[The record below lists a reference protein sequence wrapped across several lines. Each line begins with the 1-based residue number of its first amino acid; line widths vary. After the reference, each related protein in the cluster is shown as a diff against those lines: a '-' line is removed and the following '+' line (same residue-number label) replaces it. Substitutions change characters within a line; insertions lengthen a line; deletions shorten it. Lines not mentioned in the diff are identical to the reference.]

1 MIAPTLA
8 VGLLARSADAQRRR
22 PRFEPT
28 DVEVS
33 PPGQLGV
40 DLELG
45 VVRDGSA
52 LHAYLPDVEVDL
64 GLTDEVE
71 LDVDGTLSLSGPD
84 PDTWNPLALDPD
96 NLWVSLKV
104 AVAGHRDRRRNT
116 SWAVGFQAGPRVA
129 LAQGAHGLGGEAL
142 VLVGGHVR
150 RLHLTANLG
159 AYSEPAVTGQ
169 STARRALLGGLDVAL
184 DLDARG
190 AFTLQGELYA
200 VFAPESGEHEFGVSA
215 GLAWSLTPRWA
226 LAATAIVGWANGGP
240 SAGLLLGVSP
250 TFQLW

>member
-1 MIAPTLA
+1 MIAPALVA
-8 VGLLARSADAQRRR
+8 GLLARPADAQRRR

-33 PPGQLGV
+33 PPGQLGI
-40 DLELG
+40 DLEMGL
-45 VVRDGSA
+45 VRDGSA
-52 LHAYLPDVEVDL
+52 VHAYLPDVELDL

-71 LDVDGTLSLSGPD
+71 LDLDGTLSLSSPD
-84 PDTWNPLALDPD
+84 PDTWTPLALDPD

-104 AVAGHRDRRRNT
+104 AVAGHRDRVRNT

-129 LAQGAHGLGGEAL
+129 TAHGAHGLGGEAL
-142 VLVGGHVR
+142 VLAGGHVR

-169 STARRALLGGLDVAL
+169 RTARRALLAGLDLAF
-184 DLDARG
+184 DLNARG
-190 AFTLQGELYA
+190 TLTLEGELYT
-200 VFAPESGEHEFGVSA
+200 VFAPESDEHEFGVSA
-215 GLAWSLTPRWA
+215 GLAWSLSPQWA
-226 LAATAIVGWANGGP
+226 LSTTALLGWANGGP
-240 SAGLLLGVSP
+240 TAGLLLGVSP